1 MRDQPLS
8 RLPLDLSGTR
18 VLDAGCGVGQAA
30 VAMAMRGAEVVAV
43 DLSPNLPEVAR
54 ARAAAK
60 APERIGFSA
69 GDLLSDDLGDFDH
82 VLAMDSLIHCT
93 RPGAADAVARPAL
106 RTRVS
111 MTFTV
116 APRDV
121 ALMAMFGAG
130 KPFPSSDR
138 SPAIRPVG
146 AKAVTHDLRADPR
159 MAGRTFPA
167 PRQIASG
174 FYISEAM
181 EAHRA

>member
-43 DLSPNLPEVAR
+43 ICRPTCQRSR
-54 ARAAAK
+54 APAPPQK
-60 APERIGFSA
+60 ALKRIGFSA

-82 VLAMDSLIHCT
+82 VLAMDSPIHCT

-130 KPFPSSDR
+130 RPFPSSDR